1 MRYIVK
7 VQLHSFACGC
17 PVFPTLF
24 FEKTVPSVLDDRSP
38 FVENQLTTDLRVISE
53 LSSIPL
59 ICVCLFG
66 IPHGVDDYGSIN
78 IVIRQVWLLQLY
90 CAFSVLYGFSASLD
104 FSYKFWDEFFYF
116 YKIVIGILIRITLN
130 K

>member
-1 MRYIVK
+1 MKCIVK
-7 VQLHSFACGC
+7 IQLHSFACGC

-24 FEKTVPSVLDDRSP
+24 FEKTVPSVLDDHGP

-66 IPHGVDDYGSIN
+66 IPHGVDDCSSIN
-78 IVIRQVWLLQLY
+78 IVIRQV
-90 CAFSVLYGFSASLD
+90 
-104 FSYKFWDEFFYF
+104 
-116 YKIVIGILIRITLN
+116 
-130 K
+130 